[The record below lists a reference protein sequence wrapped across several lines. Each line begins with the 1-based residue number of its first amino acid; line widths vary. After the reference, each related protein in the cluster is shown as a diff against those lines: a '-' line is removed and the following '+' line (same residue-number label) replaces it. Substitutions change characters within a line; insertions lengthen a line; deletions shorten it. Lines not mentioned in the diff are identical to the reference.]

1 MAHPVVHFE
10 IGCKDKATTSAFYRD
25 VFGWNIDAGPM
36 GAINTGSASGIQ
48 GHIAA
53 LGHEPHQFTHF
64 YIQTDDLPVSLKQ
77 IEAAGGKTIVPP
89 VEIPN
94 GTFAWFSDIEGNI
107 VGLWK
112 PK

>member
-1 MAHPVVHFE
+1 MAHPVIHFE
-10 IGCKDKATTSAFYRD
+10 IGCKDKEKTSAFYRE
-25 VFGWNIDAGPM
+25 VFGWTIDAGPM

-64 YIQTDDLPVSLKQ
+64 YIQTDDIPASLKQ
-77 IEAAGGKTIVPP
+77 IEAAGGKIIVPP

-94 GTFAWFSDIEGNI
+94 GTFAWFSDSEGNTI
-107 VGLWK
+107 GLWK